1 VTLAQPA
8 GAGAR
13 SSPTTRR
20 FGYVVAI
27 AVNAGLLYVVN
38 HLLAWDLLAFLTEDF
53 EQVLPIINASL
64 LASIVVNLVHLGYD
78 AAWFKSVTEIALAA
92 IALAAAVRMFQVFPF
107 DFSAYAF
114 NWTTVTRVVLI
125 LAMAGMVIAII
136 AESAKLAAAMVR
148 R

>member
-1 VTLAQPA
+1 M
-8 GAGAR
+8 
-13 SSPTTRR
+13 
-20 FGYVVAI
+20 VAI

-38 HLLAWDLLAFLTEDF
+38 HLLAWDLLAFLTDDF

-107 DFSAYAF
+107 DFSAYEF